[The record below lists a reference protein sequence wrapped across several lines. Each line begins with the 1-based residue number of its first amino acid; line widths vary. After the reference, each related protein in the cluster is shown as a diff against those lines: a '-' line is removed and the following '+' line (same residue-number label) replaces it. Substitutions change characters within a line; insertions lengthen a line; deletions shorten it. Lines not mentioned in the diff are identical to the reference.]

1 MADSSNGSAG
11 KRIRL
16 AAADGHR
23 INANGAPSTQ
33 IALQRS
39 PDDTPPFPIDAI
51 VLEEDTGLVLN
62 AELDIRDDGGHPIRI
77 MTNLYD
83 FEAAQVGEV
92 IVRGRN
98 PYRFLAVVHD
108 FEREPACREAW
119 VVGALRKTLKKCVEL
134 RIRAL
139 GMQMLGARFGP
150 FTTAWF
156 IQQLKSELAA
166 FVPARLE
173 RIWLMDEP
181 DDA

>member
-1 MADSSNGSAG
+1 MADSSNGTTT
-11 KRIRL
+11 RLIRL
-16 AAADGHR
+16 AAVDGHR
-23 INANGAPSTQ
+23 IDTNGAPSAQ
-33 IALQRS
+33 VALQRS
-39 PDDTPPFPIDAI
+39 SDDTPPFPIDAI

-119 VVGALRKTLKKCVEL
+119 VVGALRTILKKCVEL

-139 GMQMLGARFGP
+139 GMQMLGTRFGP
-150 FTTAWF
+150 FTRAWF
-156 IQQLKSELAA
+156 IQQLESELAA
-166 FVPARLE
+166 FALGRLD

-181 DDA
+181 DDG